1 MLEYG
6 YSIYSQ
12 FGEDGIIQ
20 HLIKELKLTNRQCCE
35 FGMSG
40 IIYSNTYNLVEN
52 YNWDGIFIEKDKEK
66 TLDIKYG
73 KVIVREVEVDGE
85 NSLENILKETHFE
98 NNFDILSIDIDG
110 NDYHIWNSLENYNPN
125 LIIIEFNP
133 FIEPNID
140 YIYDGSKFSSS
151 FKSMIE
157 LGIKKGYT
165 LLTMSGNLL
174 FGRNEKLKGTKL
186 QNLLNENPYNLFL
199 DDAMMVNERQIGF
212 RRFISQ
218 SYII

>member
-110 NDYHIWNSLENYNPN
+110 KDYHIWNSLKNYNPN

>member
-1 MLEYG
+1 
-6 YSIYSQ
+6 
-12 FGEDGIIQ
+12 
-20 HLIKELKLTNRQCCE
+20 
-35 FGMSG
+35 
-40 IIYSNTYNLVEN
+40 
-52 YNWDGIFIEKDKEK
+52 
-66 TLDIKYG
+66 
-73 KVIVREVEVDGE
+73 
-85 NSLENILKETHFE
+85 
-98 NNFDILSIDIDG
+98 
-110 NDYHIWNSLENYNPN
+110 
-125 LIIIEFNP
+125 
-133 FIEPNID
+133 
-140 YIYDGSKFSSS
+140 
-151 FKSMIE
+151 MIE